1 MLDLS
6 LIKLKLIAKSRGI
19 KFYKSMSENRLL
31 SALNVSES
39 LKKSGK
45 NFDDKKSARNK
56 NCDANETSKTTM
68 SDLKLLQK

>member
-6 LIKLKLIAKSRGI
+6 LIKLKLIAKSRSI

-45 NFDDKKSARNK
+45 NFDGKKSARNK
-56 NCDANETSKTTM
+56 NCDANEISKTIM